1 MLKAAYIAGAQIN
14 PMGMHNLV
22 GDDEIQY
29 CGNSVHGNSLPLVPA
44 LEHLIDAVGT
54 SEPHLFASLTENDYQ
69 QLVAILDGLID
80 IVGENEAH
88 ILASLMDFIG
98 TLIENYEDAHVPELS
113 EI

>member
-1 MLKAAYIAGAQIN
+1 MSRRTPLSGPLQAEPI
-14 PMGMHNLV
+14 
-22 GDDEIQY
+22 
-29 CGNSVHGNSLPLVPA
+29 GNSLPLVPA

-54 SEPHLFASLTENDYQ
+54 SEAHLFASLTENDYQ

-80 IVGENEAH
+80 TVGENEDH